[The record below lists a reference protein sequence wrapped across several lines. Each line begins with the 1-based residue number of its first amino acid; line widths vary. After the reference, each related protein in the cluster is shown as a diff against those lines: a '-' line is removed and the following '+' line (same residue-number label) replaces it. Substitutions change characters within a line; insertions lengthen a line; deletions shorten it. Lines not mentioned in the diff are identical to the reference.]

1 MAPVFGYWDVRGLGQ
16 PIRNLLVYK
25 GVQFEDKRYKF
36 GPAPDYDR
44 GEWLREK
51 YTLGL
56 RFPNLPYYID
66 DDVRLTQSL
75 AILRYL
81 GRKHGLAANNDKEMV
96 ELDVL
101 EQQARDL
108 VLILS
113 YAARPQPRYREGLSS
128 YAENIKDMLDPWSR
142 HLASREWAL
151 GDRLTYVDFVLYE
164 GLDWHREFKPEALAK
179 YPPLVH
185 YLRRFEELPNVK
197 EYFASDKFKKWPI
210 TGPLRPWGH
219 IK

>member
-1 MAPVFGYWDVRGLGQ
+1 MAAVLGYWGMRGLGQ

-56 RFPNLPYYID
+56 WFPNLPYYIG

-81 GRKHGLAANNDKEMV
+81 GRKHGLVANNDKEMV

-108 VLILS
+108 VLILGF
-113 YAARPQPRYREGLSS
+113 AARPQPRYREGLSS
-128 YAENIKDMLDPWSR
+128 YAENIKDMVDPWSR

-151 GDRLTYVDFVLYE
+151 EDRLTYVDFVLYE
-164 GLDWHREFKPEALAK
+164 GLDWHREFKPEVLAR
-179 YPPLVH
+179 YPPLVY
-185 YLRRFEELPNVK
+185 YLGRFEELPNVK
-197 EYFASDKFKKWPI
+197 EYFASEK
-210 TGPLRPWGH
+210 
-219 IK
+219 

>member
-1 MAPVFGYWDVRGLGQ
+1 MAPVLGYWDLRGLGQ

-25 GVQFEDKRYKF
+25 GVDFTDKRYKF

-81 GRKHGLAANNDKEMV
+81 GRKHGLAAK
-96 ELDVL
+96 
-101 EQQARDL
+101 
-108 VLILS
+108 
-113 YAARPQPRYREGLSS
+113 
-128 YAENIKDMLDPWSR
+128 
-142 HLASREWAL
+142 
-151 GDRLTYVDFVLYE
+151 
-164 GLDWHREFKPEALAK
+164 
-179 YPPLVH
+179 
-185 YLRRFEELPNVK
+185 
-197 EYFASDKFKKWPI
+197 
-210 TGPLRPWGH
+210 
-219 IK
+219 